1 MCGRFTLHHSAP
13 EVAARFEVQRTLFDV
28 EPRYNIAP
36 GTDIPVVTLDSQGRT
51 LAGMRWGLV
60 PFWAKDASIGNRMIN
75 ARVETLAEK
84 ASFKYALTRRRCL
97 IPADGFFEWK
107 ESRTDSKKA
116 SKQPMH
122 IRFKDESLFAFAGL
136 WEEWRDK
143 ENPEAPALKSATI
156 ITGPPN
162 ALLATLHHRMAIIL
176 RPEDEAKWLDP
187 NRQELDELWPLLG
200 VFGDEAMEAYAI
212 STRINTPAY
221 DAPDCLAPLAEVS
234 DPHLSAPRES
244 EDAQRSLF

>member
-13 EVAARFEVQRTLFDV
+13 EVEARFEVQRALFDI
-28 EPRYNIAP
+28 EPRFNIAP
-36 GTDIPVVTLDSQGRT
+36 GTEIPIVTLDSQGRK
-51 LAGMRWGLV
+51 LEGARWGLV
-60 PFWAKDASIGNRMIN
+60 PFWAKDASIGNKMIN

-97 IPADGFFEWK
+97 VPADGFFEWK
-107 ESRTDSKKA
+107 EERADSKKL
-116 SKQPMH
+116 KQPMH
-122 IRFKDESLFAFAGL
+122 IRFKNRELFAFAGL

-143 ENPEAPALKSATI
+143 ENPDAPLLKSATI

-162 ALLATLHHRMAIIL
+162 KLLASMHHRMAVIL

-187 NRQELDELWPLLG
+187 NLQQVDELMPLLP
-200 VFGDEAMEAYAI
+200 VFPDEAMEAYAI

-221 DAPDCLAPLAEVS
+221 DAPDCLAPLGRVN
-234 DPHLSAPRES
+234 DPQLPAPRES